1 MDRWLFAKERSPII
15 VIGDTAYEQYN
26 YIEDVAARY
35 ARTVNNI
42 AKRLKGTA
50 DVYNMVVPTSIGI
63 TLPDNKKDKV
73 ASSDQKLALEQI
85 KSKMS
90 ANVKA
95 VPLYDALMS
104 HRTEYIYFRTD
115 HHWTTK
121 GAYYA
126 YDSFCKSKK
135 IMPNKIED
143 YQDVSFGGFLGSF
156 YNDTGKLK
164 TLKEDTLYAY
174 YPVSND
180 KLVLEYTNNDG
191 NTLSGNVLEDAS
203 GYGKGVKYSA
213 FIDGDN
219 PYTFIRNRSL
229 ADGSSCIIVKE
240 SFGNAIIPFL
250 ADHYQRIYVIDYRY
264 WDGSLISFAKE
275 KSVDDVIIINNI
287 SMTRNSYQVGKM
299 ALLVED

>member
-1 MDRWLFAKERSPII
+1 M
-15 VIGDTAYEQYN
+15 
-26 YIEDVAARY
+26 
-35 ARTVNNI
+35 
-42 AKRLKGTA
+42 
-50 DVYNMVVPTSIGI
+50 
-63 TLPDNKKDKV
+63 
-73 ASSDQKLALEQI
+73 
-85 KSKMS
+85 
-90 ANVKA
+90 
-95 VPLYDALMS
+95 
-104 HRTEYIYFRTD
+104 
-115 HHWTTK
+115 
-121 GAYYA
+121 
-126 YDSFCKSKK
+126 
-135 IMPNKIED
+135 
-143 YQDVSFGGFLGSF
+143 
-156 YNDTGKLK
+156 
-164 TLKEDTLYAY
+164 
-174 YPVSND
+174 
-180 KLVLEYTNNDG
+180 
-191 NTLSGNVLEDAS
+191 EDAA